1 MGCSTK
7 PLLFIRAVFHTSLT
21 NVVYIILSCW
31 VMKIRSA
38 MFKIYKTYLIT
49 LSLTLMTVLPVPF
62 LIAQT
67 SVSTQSIDLSGVI
80 PEKVGIS
87 SERLGRITNLL
98 EKAVADDY
106 LPGAVVMIGRKGE
119 VPYLETFG
127 FRDVA
132 AGDKMEADDIF
143 RMASM
148 TKPVVSVGIMMLYEE
163 GKFLLDDPISAFIP
177 AFAEME
183 ILNEWNEADGTYT
196 TKPATQAITFRHL
209 LTHTSGIGYP
219 FIHPALGSMA
229 QKNGLMQGPGLQDV
243 SLEDNM
249 KKLSEMPLLHEPGE
263 RWTYGLSTDLL
274 GYLIEVISGQPL
286 DEYLT
291 ARIFRPLGMQD
302 SYFYMPESKAD
313 RLSQLYFHNQ
323 EAKHQLNPSPNTKA
337 PYSGARRY
345 LSGGAG
351 MVSTAADYAAFLQM
365 LLNKGDYNGQII
377 LGKKTVELMTMDHLH
392 GTPGGPD
399 AFGLGFAITTEKG
412 AARQLSSPGIYRW
425 AGIYGTDFWVDPVEQ
440 LYGIILTQVLP
451 FQGKDA
457 FFQKIQ
463 NAVYQSIVE

>member
-1 MGCSTK
+1 MFNPRKT
-7 PLLFIRAVFHTSLT
+7 LHFTLVLYFLFSIS
-21 NVVYIILSCW
+21 
-31 VMKIRSA
+31 
-38 MFKIYKTYLIT
+38 
-49 LSLTLMTVLPVPF
+49 SLTL
-62 LIAQT
+62 IGQT
-67 SVSTQSIDLSGVI
+67 SV
-80 PEKVGIS
+80 PERGESFNRIVPENVGIS
-87 SERLGRITNLL
+87 TDRLDRINTLL
-98 EKAVADDY
+98 EEAIGKDY

-132 AGDKMEADDIF
+132 AKDPMEADDIF

-163 GKFLLDDPISAFIP
+163 GKFLLDDPISNFIP
-177 AFAEME
+177 AFGEME
-183 ILNEWNEADGTYT
+183 ILDEWNEADGTYT
-196 TKPATQAITFRHL
+196 TKPASKAITFRHL
-209 LTHTSGIGYP
+209 LSHTSGIGYP
-219 FIHPALGSMA
+219 FIHPALGVIA
-229 QKNGLMQGPGLQDV
+229 EKKGLLQGPSLEDV
-243 SLEDNM
+243 SLAENM
-249 KKLSEMPLLHEPGE
+249 QKLSEMPLVHEPGE

-291 ARIFRPLGMQD
+291 ERIFQPLGMKD

-313 RLSQLYFHNQ
+313 RLSQLYFHNK
-323 EAKHQLNPSPNTKA
+323 ELKFQLNPAPNTKF
-337 PYSGARRY
+337 PYTGAQRY

-351 MVSTAADYAAFLQM
+351 MVSTAADYAKFLQM
-365 LLNKGDYNGQII
+365 LLNKGDYKGHVL
-377 LGKKTVELMTMDHLH
+377 LGKKTVELMTKDHLH

-425 AGIYGTDFWVDPVEQ
+425 AGIYGTDFWVDPVEEM
-440 LYGIILTQVLP
+440 YGIILTQVLP

-457 FFQKIQ
+457 FFAKIQ
-463 NAVYQSIVE
+463 NAVYQSIID